1 MRSDV
6 NLALEMATQAAF
18 STDDGRVIMESLL
31 QNIREARIVLPSID
45 TLERIGISGRARARR
60 HAAQSLIDA
69 LSEDQK
75 EALNAL
81 LSNNAGLGPSQ
92 LVNRTGFMGE

>member
-6 NLALEMATQAAF
+6 NLALEMATQSAF

-45 TLERIGISGRARARR
+45 GSVAKILGLMF
-60 HAAQSLIDA
+60 AQY
-69 LSEDQK
+69 
-75 EALNAL
+75 EA
-81 LSNNAGLGPSQ
+81 SP
-92 LVNRTGFMGE
+92 